1 MYLLDTNVVSEL
13 RRARPHGG
21 VLSWIR
27 GTPAERLHLSAVT
40 VGEIQAGIEITRER
54 DAAKA
59 AELEAWLDEVLAS
72 YSVLPMDAAAFR
84 TWATLMHR
92 RSDTQ
97 MQDAMI
103 AAVAIVRR
111 MTVVTRNAR
120 DFQPFGVR
128 TLDPFSARAGNA

>member
-27 GTPAERLHLSAVT
+27 DTPAERLHLAAVT
-40 VGEIQAGIEITRER
+40 IGEIQAGIEITRER

-59 AELEAWLDEVLAS
+59 AELARWLEEVLVS
-72 YSVLPMDAAAFR
+72 YRVLAMDAAAFR

-128 TLDPFSARAGNA
+128 TLDPFSARPGNA

>member
-1 MYLLDTNVVSEL
+1 MFLLDTNVVSEL
-13 RRARPHGG
+13 RRRRPHLG

-27 GTPAERLHLSAVT
+27 RVSPDRLHLSAVT

-72 YSVLPMDAAAFR
+72 YSVLSMDAAAFR
-84 TWATLMHR
+84 TWAKLMHR

-103 AAVAIVRR
+103 AA
-111 MTVVTRNAR
+111 
-120 DFQPFGVR
+120 
-128 TLDPFSARAGNA
+128 

>member
-27 GTPAERLHLSAVT
+27 DTPAERLHLAAVT
-40 VGEIQAGIEITRER
+40 IGEIQAGIEITRER

-59 AELEAWLDEVLAS
+59 AELERWLEEVLVS
-72 YSVLPMDAAAFR
+72 YRVLAMDAAAFR

-120 DFQPFGVR
+120 DFQPFGVP
-128 TLDPFSARAGNA
+128 TLDPFSARPGNA

>member
-1 MYLLDTNVVSEL
+1 MFLLDTNVVSEL
-13 RRARPHGG
+13 RRRRPHLG

-27 GTPAERLHLSAVT
+27 RVSPDRLHLSAVT

-72 YSVLPMDAAAFR
+72 YSVLSMDAAAFR
-84 TWATLMHR
+84 TWAKLMHR

-103 AAVAIVRR
+103 AAVAIVHR
-111 MTVVTRNAR
+111 MTVATRNVR

-128 TLDPFSARAGNA
+128 TLDPFGDRATET